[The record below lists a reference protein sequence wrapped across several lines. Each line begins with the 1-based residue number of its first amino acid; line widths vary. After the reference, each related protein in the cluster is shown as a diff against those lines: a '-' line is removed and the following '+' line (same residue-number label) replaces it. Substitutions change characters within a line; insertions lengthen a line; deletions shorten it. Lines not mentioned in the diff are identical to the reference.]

1 MLVFSCTDSGRAVKM
16 LWQATDIDPSSTE
29 PYIYLSLDYNLHKD
43 YYKLV
48 EVYSKLVKY
57 RPNEL
62 NAYLYLGEA
71 YMSFDPP
78 RPEEALPYFRK
89 AYELDPHFSFAALR
103 LARRSWPTS
112 AIATRLSATSS
123 RRARTTAIRT
133 SLRKQMTRSATSAS
147 FDPNPQLHLNFPY
160 TRPWFSA
167 ALSRHRT
174 RRYRVSPKLMQK
186 CTLSRNSRI
195 KCF

>member
-1 MLVFSCTDSGRAVKM
+1 MVLCAAVMLAPTAYADSAARLKALALTNAAIRLTDSGRAVKM

-29 PYIYLSLDYNLHKD
+29 PYIYLSLYYNLHKD

-89 AYELDPHFSFAALR
+89 AYELDPHSSFAALR
-103 LARRSWPTS
+103 LGEILA
-112 AIATRLSATSS
+112 
-123 RRARTTAIRT
+123 
-133 SLRKQMTRSATSAS
+133 
-147 FDPNPQLHLNFPY
+147 HE
-160 TRPWFSA
+160 
-167 ALSRHRT
+167 RHRDQAV
-174 RRYRVSPKLMQK
+174 RYLKQAGADHSNPDFAAEAND
-186 CTLSRNSRI
+186 TLRDI
-195 KCF
+195 GKF